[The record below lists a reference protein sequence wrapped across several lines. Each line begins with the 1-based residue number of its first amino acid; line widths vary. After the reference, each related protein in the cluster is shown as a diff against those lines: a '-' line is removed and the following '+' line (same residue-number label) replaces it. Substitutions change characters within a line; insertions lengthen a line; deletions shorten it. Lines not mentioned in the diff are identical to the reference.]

1 MNPQQPNEY
10 PQAPIEPT
18 PPQPYAP
25 QPPVVPTVQPEVP
38 QQPPVYET
46 PQPVQQ
52 PVYQAVPPAQPP
64 VFSATP
70 PEQQPVFGGQPPV
83 ATAPGVVPPQAFGT
97 GPGYPPQAPKSKNK
111 LIALIGIIVGGLVL
125 LGGGIWLAISLLGSS
140 VALETYEGDGYSIL
154 APKDYTKDEA
164 STSVTFEEP
173 DEDSDTQSK
182 VSVASYSI
190 ESTLKYTTKD
200 KLIEMYDKTLSE
212 ENLSESGLTSDSD
225 NTIDNFK
232 KETTTHQDFDA
243 RKISFDVKKDGKK
256 VGEGH
261 MLIVFGD
268 DSIYMV
274 SVAAHA
280 GDPGLQKAASKI
292 LDSLKIDK

>member
-10 PQAPIEPT
+10 PQAPIEP
-18 PPQPYAP
+18 
-25 QPPVVPTVQPEVP
+25 VQP
-38 QQPPVYET
+38 QQPVAQPVAPQQAPVYET
-46 PQPVQQ
+46 AQPVQQ
-52 PVYQAVPPAQPP
+52 PAYQ
-64 VFSATP
+64 ATP
-70 PEQQPVFGGQPPV
+70 PAAQPVFGGQPPV

-97 GPGYPPQAPKSKNK
+97 GPGYPAQAPKSNNR

-125 LGGGIWLAISLLGSS
+125 IGGGIWLAISLLGSS

-154 APKDYTKDEA
+154 VPKDYTKDES

-182 VSVASYSI
+182 VAVASYSI
-190 ESTLKYTTKD
+190 KSTLQYTTKD
-200 KLIEMYDKTLSE
+200 KLIETYDKSLSE
-212 ENLSESGLTSDSD
+212 ESLSESGLTSSSD

-232 KETTTHQDFDA
+232 KETTTYQDFDA
-243 RKISFDVKKDGKK
+243 RKISFDVKEDGKK

-268 DSIYMV
+268 ESIYMV
-274 SVAAHA
+274 SVAAHSS
-280 GDPGLQKAASKI
+280 DSGLQKAASKI
-292 LDSLKIDK
+292 LDSFKIDK